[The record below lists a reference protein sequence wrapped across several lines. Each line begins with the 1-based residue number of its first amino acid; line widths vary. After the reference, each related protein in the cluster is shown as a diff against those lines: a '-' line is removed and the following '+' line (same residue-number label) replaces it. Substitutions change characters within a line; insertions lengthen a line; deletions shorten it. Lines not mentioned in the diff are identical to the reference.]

1 MTDRQ
6 PSSSDRSPRVGLRLT
21 PPHFPR
27 ADEAVQARTEA
38 RAEGAVDILF
48 VNPPAPD
55 RSIWIRSQHRVG
67 RRSREGMIWPQVSL
81 AQMAALFP
89 DYHVDIVDAIPHRMT
104 WETFEQLLREQ
115 RPRYYVTQVTAPT
128 LQNDMYGVFL
138 AKSLG
143 MTTIAFGTH
152 VTPMPQATM
161 EAYPALDFVLRGE
174 PELTL
179 RELVDTL
186 ESNSDGAQSPNPEAQ
201 TRNSRL
207 QGWWPGAGQEFRERL
222 QKLFVE
228 ADPDWRPAWLN
239 LRRATSNLKSIK
251 GLVWRHNG
259 EIVINADRPFIRSLD
274 DLPLPRHDLLPLD
287 SYRAPLVRGPYAFV
301 VTSRGCPGGCRFC
314 IKHVSYGNEVRFR
327 SPENVLAEIEQL
339 VSLGVRAI
347 HMYADLFTLDRD
359 HVMGICRGILSR
371 GLKVRWTCNSRV
383 DFVDEEM
390 LRTMARAGCWMISW
404 GIESGDD
411 GMLRRMRKGTTTDQ
425 VERALRWAKKNGIMN
440 WGYFIIGLPGES
452 EESIRRTIDF
462 AKLLPLD
469 LALFHIAAPHPG
481 TPFFF
486 EVVENGWF
494 RPGTRWEDVDMDRS
508 TVLDYPHLRAEEL
521 EKWARRAFR
530 EWALRPGPMWT
541 YLKML
546 LDSPSL
552 WRPTLEIGL
561 ESVGWARG

>member
-6 PSSSDRSPRVGLRLT
+6 PPSSNRGTRIGSRLV

-27 ADEAVQARTEA
+27 ADEAVQVGTEA

-89 DYHVDIVDAIPHRMT
+89 DYRVDIVDAIPHRMA
-104 WETFEQLLREQ
+104 WETFERLLREQ

-152 VTPMPQATM
+152 VTPMPRATM

-186 ESNSDGAQSPNPEAQ
+186 ERKGDRAQSPKSETR

-239 LRRATSNLKSIK
+239 LKPATSNLKSIK
-251 GLVWRHNG
+251 GLAWRHNG
-259 EIVINADRPFIRSLD
+259 EIVINPDRPFIRSLD

-287 SYRAPLVRGPYAFV
+287 KYRAPLVRGPYAFV

-327 SPENVLAEIEQL
+327 SPQNVLAEIEQL
-339 VSLGVRAI
+339 VSLGVRHI
-347 HMYADLFTLDRD
+347 HMYADLFTLNRD
-359 HVMGICRGILSR
+359 HVMGICSEILSR

-404 GIESGDD
+404 GIESGDN

-452 EESIRRTIDF
+452 EGSIRRTIDF
-462 AKLLPLD
+462 AKRLPLD

-521 EKWARRAFR
+521 EKWARWAFR